1 MSLTGQI
8 YEQCQAEFIERC
20 QQVEE
25 GNLSAL
31 DCAVEFKQEMDFL
44 NALSDQ
50 RKAWLNENVD
60 EVVNEAEQ
68 YGKEGYHG
76 LIFSKQVKSTP
87 SWKNVPAWVALDKA
101 KKDFETKS
109 KLAFKMVEKGGLN
122 VDENGEVIPLP
133 EFSHSSY
140 IKAEKVR
147 K

>member
-8 YEQCQAEFIERC
+8 YEQYQAEFIERC
-20 QQVEE
+20 RQVEE
-25 GNLSAL
+25 GELSAIDCAVKFKEEMDYLSAL
-31 DCAVEFKQEMDFL
+31 AED
-44 NALSDQ
+44 

-76 LIFSKQVKSTP
+76 LIFSKQVRETLSYKHIP
-87 SWKNVPAWVALDKA
+87 EWVEVESKKKA
-101 KKDFETKS
+101 IEEKS
-109 KLAFKMVEKGGLN
+109 KAAYQQVKKGMMN
-122 VDENGEVIPLP
+122 VDENGAEITLP
-133 EFSHSSY
+133 EVKISSF